1 MPGCAGRSVLPTPP
15 PEGKLTGKAR
25 TPVLAPMRT
34 ETAAVTWEDQRVS
47 AVWHHPAR
55 GRTYLVV
62 GHGAGGSMYTPELV
76 KFSEAM
82 AARGIGAVRFN
93 FPYAEARRRTP
104 DRQAVLEACY
114 RAVAGQVAQSA
125 DRLLLG
131 GRSMG
136 GRIASHLV
144 AAGFAAA
151 ALVFLSYPL
160 HPPGQPDRLRDK
172 HLYALTIPMLFL
184 QGTRDAFAQPELLQ
198 RTLARLPTATLYS
211 VENADHGLRVPGRS
225 SEEIIAELVDTTVAW
240 IEQNALNR

>member
-1 MPGCAGRSVLPTPP
+1 M
-15 PEGKLTGKAR
+15 
-25 TPVLAPMRT
+25 
-34 ETAAVTWEDQRVS
+34 TWEDQRVS
-47 AVWHHPAR
+47 AVWHHPAH
-55 GRTYLVV
+55 GRTYLVL
-62 GHGAGGSMYTPELV
+62 GHGAGGSMDTPELV
-76 KFSEAM
+76 NFSEAM

-104 DRQAVLEACY
+104 DRQGVLEACY
-114 RAVAGQVAQSA
+114 RAVAGQVEQAA

-136 GRIASHLV
+136 GRIASHLA

-172 HLYALTIPMLFL
+172 HLYGITIPMLFL
-184 QGTRDAFAQPELLQ
+184 QGTRDAFAQPALLQ
-198 RTLARLPTATLYS
+198 RTLAKLPTATLHP

-225 SEEIIAELVDTTVAW
+225 SDEIISELVETTVAW
-240 IEQNALNR
+240 VDRTLR

>member
-1 MPGCAGRSVLPTPP
+1 V
-15 PEGKLTGKAR
+15 TG
-25 TPVLAPMRT
+25 
-34 ETAAVTWEDQRVS
+34 EEQRVA
-47 AVWHHPAR
+47 AVWHQPAR

-76 KFSEAM
+76 TFSEAM

-104 DRQAVLEACY
+104 DRPGVLEACY
-114 RAVAGQVAQSA
+114 RAVAGQVGQAA

-172 HLYALTIPMLFL
+172 HLYGITIPMLFL
-184 QGTRDAFAQPELLQ
+184 QGTRDAFAQPALLQ
-198 RTLARLPTATLYS
+198 RTLAKLPTATLHP
-211 VENADHGLRVPGRS
+211 VENADHGLRVTGRPS
-225 SEEIIAELVDTTVAW
+225 DEIISELVETTAAW
-240 IEQNALNR
+240 IDRTLR